1 MTIVNPSGVAPMPSF
16 TNAAALAGIAL
27 FDPDGHNPGNLHD
40 QASRAMLVSRLA
52 RLLRLPIIDVVED
65 AEDVGPDVLLV
76 PRDTLIGEDMTSRTV
91 FTAGNLL
98 GGRVPHR
105 FIATKA
111 ITHGLIDRSATCPA
125 GWSNT
130 MADRLGDAALEGYTA
145 FCVADA
151 IEAGRRLLE
160 TGPVRVKD
168 VLAKAGLGQTVVE
181 TPEALV
187 AVIADQD
194 EAQIAAFGVV
204 LEENLLGVETYSV
217 GTLSV
222 GGLRISY
229 VGDQR
234 ETTDHKGREVYGGS
248 RLRCV
253 RGDLDRLTHLGLT
266 PEAVEAVRC
275 AALFDDAAQ
284 RAYPDLVL
292 TRRNYDVLAGK
303 DARGRRRV
311 GVLEQSW
318 RVGGATGAEIAALEA
333 FAASPALT
341 SVETATVEVYGL
353 ADVGP
358 EDVVYFRGEDP
369 KVGPMTKY
377 VTRTA

>member
-1 MTIVNPSGVAPMPSF
+1 MTFVDSLGIAPMPSF
-16 TNAAALAGIAL
+16 TNAAALAAIAL
-27 FDPDGHNPGNLHD
+27 FDPAGHNPGNLHD
-40 QASRAMLVSRLA
+40 QASRQMLVSRLA
-52 RLLRLPIIDVVED
+52 ALLRLPVVDLVSE
-65 AEDVGPDVLLV
+65 AEDIGPDVLLV
-76 PRDTLIGEDMTSRTV
+76 PRDTLIGEDMASRTA
-91 FTAGNLL
+91 FTSANLL
-98 GGRVPHR
+98 GGKVPLR

-111 ITHGLIDRSATCPA
+111 ITHGLIHRDAACPA
-125 GWSNT
+125 GWSAA
-130 MADRLGDAALEGYTA
+130 MADRLGDAALDGYTA
-145 FCVADA
+145 FTVADA
-151 IEAGRRLLE
+151 MEAGRRLLE
-160 TGPVRVKD
+160 TGPVRIKD

-181 TPEALV
+181 TPQAL
-187 AVIADQD
+187 ASVIAEQD
-194 EAQIAAFGVV
+194 EAQIGAFGVV
-204 LEENLLGVETYSV
+204 LEENLVGVETYSV

-248 RLRCV
+248 RLKCV
-253 RGDLDRLTHLGLT
+253 RGDLDRLTHLGLSR
-266 PEAVEAVRC
+266 EAVEAVRC
-275 AALFDDAAQ
+275 AAVFDDAAQ
-284 RAYPDLVL
+284 HAYPDLIL

-333 FAASPALT
+333 FAASPELT
-341 SVETATVEVYGL
+341 AVETATVEVYGL
-353 ADVGP
+353 EEVGP
-358 EDVVYFRGEDP
+358 DDVIYFRGVDP